1 MKLTDEKIYE
11 IIDRLNAEL
20 NKYHLE
26 TAYKSLDKICIE
38 INWGDW
44 KHNHLCTKWI
54 VEEVLDMMGFSGQYT
69 MTEEITEENGS
80 DTYSA
85 LHTIRFI

>member
-20 NKYHLE
+20 NEYHLE
-26 TAYKSLDKICIE
+26 TAYKSLDTICID
-38 INWGDW
+38 ITWGDW

>member
-1 MKLTDEKIYE
+1 MKLTDEKIDE
-11 IIDRLNAEL
+11 IVERLNAEFT
-20 NKYHLE
+20 KYHLD
-26 TAYKSLDKICIE
+26 TAYRSLDGICIE

-54 VEEVLDMMGFSGQYT
+54 VEEVLDMLGFSGHYT
-69 MTEEITEENGS
+69 ITEDVTEEDGS

-85 LHTIRFI
+85 IHTIRFI

>member
-11 IIDRLNAEL
+11 ILNRLNEEL
-20 NKYHLE
+20 TRYHLE
-26 TAYKSLDKICIE
+26 TAYKSLDTICID

-44 KHNHLCTKWI
+44 KHDHLRTKWI

-69 MTEEITEENGS
+69 ITDDVTEEDGS

-85 LHTIRFI
+85 IHTIRFI